1 MMSAGVQVAPLF
13 LYIVKGVERPVY
25 GVSPKTEPDD
35 LNYKIKVQVQEK
47 FRMKKVLAIALLAFA
62 LSACK
67 TTNSNIGAA
76 VGGIAGGLLGA
87 TVGKG
92 NGQLLST
99 GAGALIGTVVG
110 SKVGENMDAPKN

>member
-1 MMSAGVQVAPLF
+1 M
-13 LYIVKGVERPVY
+13 PVY
-25 GVSPKTEPDD
+25 RPPLKTGMGT

-47 FRMKKVLAIALLAFA
+47 FRMKKVLAITLLTLI

-76 VGGIAGGLLGA
+76 VGGITGGLLGA

-99 GAGALIGTVVG
+99 GAGALIGTVIG
-110 SKVGENMDAPKN
+110 SKVGNSMDEKK